1 MARKQELSARA
12 KSSADHA
19 FREFKE
25 RYALTR
31 LQWLLDLAQEPLGSG
46 VQNTAEGAQ
55 RLAKPFAAFAGSAP
69 QAFKPLT
76 PQQVRKLLADVLE
89 GIQKI
94 SRGESWNLTE
104 RLTRHVQPRSRI
116 IQTHL
121 SYGGDLSAAVRWNAQ
136 ELAAEHISRISRCA
150 AANCG
155 RLFIKR
161 KAATFCSSKCA
172 GKARFAR
179 WYTNHKQDLSELR
192 RKRYDE
198 RVKQA
203 DKHLKRRKG

>member
-1 MARKQELSARA
+1 MARKQKLSARA
-12 KSSADHA
+12 RSSADHA
-19 FREFKE
+19 SREFKE

-31 LQWLLDLAQEPLGSG
+31 LQWLLDLAQEPPGSG
-46 VQNTAEGAQ
+46 AQNTAEGAQ
-55 RLAKPFAAFAGSAP
+55 RLAKLFAAFAGFAP

-136 ELAAEHISRISRCA
+136 EIAAEQIARIARCA
-150 AANCG
+150 APHCE
-155 RLFIKR
+155 RLFIRR
-161 KAATFCSSKCA
+161 KAAAFCSSKCA
-172 GKARFAR
+172 GRARFAR
-179 WYTNHKQDLSELR
+179 YYAGHKQELSELR
-192 RKRYDE
+192 RKRYGE
-198 RVKQA
+198 RVKQEH
-203 DKHLKRRKG
+203 KHRRTGKA